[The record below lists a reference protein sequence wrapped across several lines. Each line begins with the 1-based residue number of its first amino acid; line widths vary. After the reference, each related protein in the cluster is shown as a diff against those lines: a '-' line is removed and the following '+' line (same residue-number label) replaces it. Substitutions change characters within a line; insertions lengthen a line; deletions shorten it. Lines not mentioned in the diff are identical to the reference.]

1 MQPHSWG
8 NCRKA
13 PGDTLKSLGA
23 FNLKQKEFDMFH
35 NRAFLALLAGL
46 AFLLLQAFF
55 PDLPFTEEQTIAFV
69 AMIAAYMVGEGLEGE
84 RIIENLKQLLLS
96 RKFLATIA
104 GLTVLI
110 VQAFYPNFAVTAE
123 HLTELLVLVI
133 GIVLNAGLEAWS
145 ARRK

>member
-1 MQPHSWG
+1 
-8 NCRKA
+8 
-13 PGDTLKSLGA
+13 
-23 FNLKQKEFDMFH
+23 MFH

-110 VQAFYPNFAVTAE
+110 VQAFFPNFAVTAE